1 MENIQANLILEIL
14 GRPVEHIKQALTEL
28 TENLEKEK
36 GVKVVNK
43 KLHEPVPIKEAQS
56 LFTAFAEIEAEFET
70 IESYLG
76 VLFAYMPAHTEIIQP
91 EKLPLSN
98 TDLNELAN
106 TVLVR
111 LHNYDAVT
119 KKVLNERLFL
129 IEKIKEEAPELFK
142 KLTTPPEQPKTENS
156 PEGKKSK
163 KKKSK

>member
-1 MENIQANLILEIL
+1 
-14 GRPVEHIKQALTEL
+14 
-28 TENLEKEK
+28 
-36 GVKVVNK
+36 
-43 KLHEPVPIKEAQS
+43 
-56 LFTAFAEIEAEFET
+56 
-70 IESYLG
+70 
-76 VLFAYMPAHTEIIQP
+76 MPAHTEIIQP